1 MNILT
6 NWLRHYLPTLPV
18 TDRQLADDLT
28 LRGIAVEGVH
38 SLGPNNGHLFE
49 MDITTN
55 RVDAMNH
62 YGIAREAAT
71 IYNLPLAPLLANK
84 SGDNKSGDK
93 DNVVILSEAK
103 NPRISPEA
111 PLDPTIQKLLNDL
124 NDSDIDDSDIDGR
137 KDRLDRLLT
146 AINQHGIEILTS
158 GQTNNHPL
166 LTIEAKKICGRFTA
180 QVLRNV
186 TIAPSTGQV
195 AEYFALLNQKQI
207 SNAVD
212 ASNFTLMGI
221 GHPTHAFDLD
231 KLEGGIIVRLAHQ
244 GEKLKLLDGTDRIL
258 ESDDLVVA
266 DEKKAL
272 ALAGVMGGWDSMITA
287 ETKNI
292 LVEAAWFDPARVRR
306 SARRHGLH
314 TDASHRFERGAD
326 FNACPIANAL
336 VSQLILQHGGHAEG
350 ALIDVIIPEIAA
362 RTASRPP
369 IQLSVQQVQRHLG
382 TTIAPEGITSEIV
395 HQYLTALGCALTAT
409 NEGSLGLAGGF
420 SPLNNDP
427 QKRGFSPGPSST
439 PDTKFQVQ
447 LPSWR
452 LDLEREIDLIEEV
465 ARVYGYNRFAN
476 TLPTAM
482 PVIAHPTAAKEA
494 AVRTR
499 LLALG
504 YSESISSTFA
514 SQQDADLFHEPP
526 NRVPH
531 VRDSSIVA
539 NVGIRASSNAS
550 QTVPMENPLSEEAS
564 LLRPSL
570 IPGMLNMLAHNLN
583 RDVKDVRLFEQGQI
597 FTGIIPADAAFI
609 SEVHE
614 SPQLSLGLTGNPTTT
629 DRYTAESPHFFE
641 LKGAIESLLSLFTP
655 PGGPSAIAFT
665 AEAPAWLQPGRSA
678 TVLLNNH
685 PIAHFGELAHTQ
697 REARKLRQ
705 PVYLAQLDLAKLYE
719 LPLKKV
725 TAHDLSRF
733 QAVERDFS
741 FVFPDAVQWH
751 SIASAIQALAVPE
764 LQSFKPVEIWRNAKF
779 PGVYSHLIRTVFQSH
794 DRTLRDE
801 ELTQW
806 STQIIDAL
814 TSLGGT
820 LRAAGEK

>member
-6 NWLRHYLPTLPV
+6 TWLRHYLPTLPV

-38 SLGPNNGHLFE
+38 SLGPHNGHLFE

-62 YGIAREAAT
+62 FGIAREAAT
-71 IYNLPLAPLLANK
+71 IYNLPLRPLISEPVLETSADK
-84 SGDNKSGDK
+84 SF
-93 DNVVILSEAK
+93 IQIEAK
-103 NPRISPEA
+103 N
-111 PLDPTIQKLLNDL
+111 L
-124 NDSDIDDSDIDGR
+124 
-137 KDRLDRLLT
+137 
-146 AINQHGIEILTS
+146 
-158 GQTNNHPL
+158 
-166 LTIEAKKICGRFTA
+166 CGRFTA
-180 QVLRNV
+180 QILRNV
-186 TIAPSTGQV
+186 TIEPSTGQI
-195 AEYFALLNQKQI
+195 AEYFTLLNQKQI

-212 ASNFTLMGI
+212 ASNFVLLGM

-231 KLEGGIIVRLAHQ
+231 KLEGGIIVRLAHK
-244 GEKLKLLDGTDRIL
+244 GERLKLLDGTERIL

-272 ALAGVMGGWDSMITA
+272 ALAGVMGGWDSMITP
-287 ETKNI
+287 ETRTV
-292 LVEAAWFDPARVRR
+292 LVEAAWFDPVSIRR

-326 FNACPIANAL
+326 FNAAPIANAL
-336 VSQLILQHGGHAEG
+336 VSELILQHGGHAEG
-350 ALIDVIIPEIAA
+350 SLVDVIMPEIAA
-362 RTASRPP
+362 RTANRPA
-369 IQLSVQQVQRHLG
+369 IQLSVRQVQRHLG
-382 TTIAPEGITSEIV
+382 KTLDDSSTNSALTPDLIS
-395 HQYLTALGCALTAT
+395 QYLTALGCGLTPKT
-409 NEGSLGLAGGF
+409 I
-420 SPLNNDP
+420 
-427 QKRGFSPGPSST
+427 
-439 PDTKFQVQ
+439 DTFAVK

-514 SQQDADLFHEPP
+514 SQNDAELFAEKE
-526 NRVPH
+526 R
-531 VRDSSIVA
+531 RD
-539 NVGIRASSNAS
+539 
-550 QTVPMENPLSEEAS
+550 VPMENPLSEEAS

-570 IPGMLNMLAHNLN
+570 VPGMLNMLSHNLN

-597 FTGIIPADAAFI
+597 FTGIVPADGTFV

-614 SPQLSLGLTGNPTTT
+614 SPQLSLGLTGNPTTA
-629 DRYTAESPHFFE
+629 DRYTAQSPLFFE
-641 LKGAIESLLSLFTP
+641 LKGAIESLISLFTP
-655 PGGPSAIAFT
+655 PGGASALTFT
-665 AEAPAWLQPGRSA
+665 AETPAWLQPGRSA
-678 TVLLNNH
+678 TALVNNQ
-685 PIAHFGELAHTQ
+685 PIAYFGELATIEATQ
-697 REARKLRQ
+697 RKLRQ
-705 PVYLAQLDLAKLYE
+705 PIFLAQMDLATLYE
-719 LPLKKV
+719 LPLKKI

-741 FVFPDAVQWH
+741 FVFPDATQWH
-751 SIASAIQALAVPE
+751 TIASALHALAIPE
-764 LQSFKPVEIWRNAKF
+764 LQSFKPVEAWRNAKF
-779 PGVYSHLIRTVFQSH
+779 PGVYSLLLRTVFQSY
-794 DRTLRDE
+794 DRTLRDD
-801 ELTQW
+801 ELTAW
-806 STQIIDAL
+806 SSALIAAL
-814 TSLGGT
+814 TNLGGS